1 MATVVSFESVGAI
14 LVIAFLVVPAATAY
28 LLTKDLRF
36 MVLFIVLQGLLS
48 AVGGY
53 FVSDLLE
60 ASISGSM
67 AVVSFFC
74 LYFLYSTKE
83 KRAKVPT
90 LTLTHLTQKHV
101 R

>member
-1 MATVVSFESVGAI
+1 MAATSVATVVSFESVGAI

-53 FVSDLLE
+53 LYPIYWRPHQRIDGGGKLLTFCT
-60 ASISGSM
+60 
-67 AVVSFFC
+67 FFI
-74 LYFLYSTKE
+74 LQKKE
-83 KRAKVPT
+83 G
-90 LTLTHLTQKHV
+90 
-101 R
+101 